1 MNKINQEFNLY
12 DVMQNVSISALAC
25 HSFTLGYY
33 KVARNKTEKLN
44 FPKLKYLFFVLP
56 IVYHKT
62 TREVFRSSNELYT
75 AILSDR
81 EIILG
86 LQDRANKM
94 SPQTF
99 DALNLTF
106 SKKIMDYNKNEKTIE
121 ILYGF
126 KSEKISIPSSIGRE
140 NIVRNIQNS
149 AHKLGHIFAKNTE
162 KNIQLELNIR
172 F

>member
-1 MNKINQEFNLY
+1 MNSKEREFNLY
-12 DVMQNVSISALAC
+12 DVMQNVTISALAC

-33 KVARNKTEKLN
+33 KVARNKSEKLD
-44 FPKLKYLFFVLP
+44 FPKLKYLFYVLP
-56 IVYHKT
+56 IVYHKN

-86 LQDRANKM
+86 LQSRANKM
-94 SPQTF
+94 SSQTF
-99 DALNLTF
+99 DAINLTF
-106 SKKIMDYNKNEKTIE
+106 SKKIMSYNRDEKTIE
-121 ILYGF
+121 LLRGF
-126 KSEKISIPSSIGRE
+126 KSEKILIPSSIGRE